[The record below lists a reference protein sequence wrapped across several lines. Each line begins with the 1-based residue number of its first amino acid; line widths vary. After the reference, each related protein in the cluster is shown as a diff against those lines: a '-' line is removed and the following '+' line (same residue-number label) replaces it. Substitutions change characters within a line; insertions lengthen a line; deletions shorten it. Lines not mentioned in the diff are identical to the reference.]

1 MIQQANRNLEVY
13 SKQNLLHDFK
23 VVYLR
28 QDARCQGMSQIT
40 AEQFLHSNA
49 VMYKATGSRFR
60 MLIKFIERFKDT
72 PIGSLSGGQ
81 VRRLEMCSSLLL
93 EPDILILDEPLSG
106 LDSVSIESVFD
117 MLKRVAIQ
125 DNIGVLV
132 TIHQPST
139 DTLLNHFSKFIA
151 LEDGKLVCNAMVSN
165 LWGNENACH
174 KCNAG
179 EEVHELLQGNSSCR
193 LRGIVEEIEKPN
205 TKSQF
210 SKEYLLARKAAN
222 NASLIRQCIAIA
234 QRLHLDRG
242 ISVGDIIRLPAVMS
256 VLALVFRFDTGSL
269 TQILFAVACFIAV
282 PVNVMRYMIS
292 DHCKY
297 WIMHRNDI
305 TDHRISVHS
314 FIWGTQLYQFAIPTV
329 MMLVSLALGYAILGW
344 TFKTLIVQFLFSNIY
359 LMVSSQLGRVLGTH
373 FDGDYSKFSRV
384 YSLFITISFFFGG
397 TLVSVRKLPWWT
409 PWIISP
415 NFWATSGAMLEHLH
429 HGNGFGQ
436 QPCTSLISCL
446 LSDPDF
452 VAVYRGYSPI
462 ATTLSSICILFALFL
477 LLCVAEFIVT
487 RRRISRFAVM
497 KTSVPPQQS
506 HRFSLQTRQVE
517 LIRRESMNKLMSM
530 NRSRRES
537 MKQFASMN
545 RRFTTICDFELE
557 DEETSSASR

>member
-1 MIQQANRNLEVY
+1 MIQQTNRNLEVY

-28 QDARCQGMSQIT
+28 QDARCQGLSRIT

-49 VMYKATGSRFR
+49 VMYNATDLRFR
-60 MLIKFIERFKDT
+60 MIIKFIERFKDT
-72 PIGSLSGGQ
+72 PIGRLSGGQ
-81 VRRLEMCSSLLL
+81 IRRLEMCSSLLL

-106 LDSVSIESVFD
+106 LDSVTIESVFD

-125 DNIGVLV
+125 DNIGVLL

-139 DTLLNHFSKFIA
+139 DALLNHFSKFIA
-151 LEDGKLVCNAMVSN
+151 LEDGKLVCNAMVSD
-165 LWGNENACH
+165 LWGDENACRQYD
-174 KCNAG
+174 AD

-193 LRGIVEEIEKPN
+193 LRGIVEEIEKSN
-205 TKSQF
+205 TKSHF

-222 NASLIRQCIAIA
+222 NASLMRQCIAIA
-234 QRLHLDRG
+234 QRLHLERG
-242 ISVGDIIRLPAVMS
+242 ISLSDIILLPAVFS
-256 VLALVFRFDTGSL
+256 LLALIFQFDTGSL
-269 TQILFAVACFIAV
+269 TQLLFVVACFVAV
-282 PVNVMRYMIS
+282 PVNVMRSMIS
-292 DHCKY
+292 NHCKF

-305 TDHRISVHS
+305 MDHRISVHS

-329 MMLVSLALGYAILGW
+329 MMLISLALSYAILGW
-344 TFKTLIVQFLFSNIY
+344 KFKTLIVQFLFSNIY
-359 LMVSSQLGRVLGTH
+359 LLVSSQLGRVLGTH
-373 FDGDYSKFSRV
+373 FDGDYSKFTRA
-384 YSLFITISFFFGG
+384 YSLFLILSFFFGG
-397 TLVSVRKLPWWT
+397 TLVNVRKLPLWT

-446 LSDPDF
+446 VSDPDF

-462 ATTLSSICILFALFL
+462 ATTLSSICILVALFL

-487 RRRISRFAVM
+487 RRRIRRFAVM

-506 HRFSLQTRQVE
+506 HRFSV
-517 LIRRESMNKLMSM
+517 RESQTEL
-530 NRSRRES
+530 RSRRES
-537 MKQFASMN
+537 RDKLGSLN
-545 RRFTTICDFELE
+545 RRSTVLCDFELE
-557 DEETSSASR
+557 D